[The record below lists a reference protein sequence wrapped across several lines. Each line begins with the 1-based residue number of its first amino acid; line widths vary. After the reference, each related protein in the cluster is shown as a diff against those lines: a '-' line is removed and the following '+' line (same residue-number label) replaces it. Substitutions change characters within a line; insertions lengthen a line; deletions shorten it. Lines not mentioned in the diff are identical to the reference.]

1 MQERHADNASAVVA
15 GLCAF
20 PFRRVNRQR
29 TPEPDAPKHPDW
41 ARRPN
46 LGYSLA
52 TLLETFESDSSS
64 YRELSRLCEEPIC
77 AFH

>member
-1 MQERHADNASAVVA
+1 MQTMPPPWLQDYERFHPGESTASAPRN
-15 GLCAF
+15 LT
-20 PFRRVNRQR
+20 RQN
-29 TPEPDAPKHPDW
+29 TPDW

-52 TLLETFESDSSS
+52 TLPETFESDSSS
-64 YRELSRLCEEPIC
+64 YRELSRLCEEPTC